1 MTPEKEKLYVLFAIL
16 FVIEHDAWRGYHDMY
31 IHSHSGFTL
40 KIINS
45 MNKDKEKE
53 STTRDTT
60 YGHLPNQEVTPAN
73 RVQPQ

>member
-1 MTPEKEKLYVLFAIL
+1 
-16 FVIEHDAWRGYHDMY
+16 MY
-31 IHSHSGFTL
+31 IHSHCGFTL

-60 YGHLPNQEVTPAN
+60 YGHPPNQEVTPAN
-73 RVQPQ
+73 RVQQQ